1 MFVNT
6 ELLEFIRLK
15 NPLSSV
21 IGKYEAIT
29 DDCCKC
35 PFCHSKTNSL
45 NLFHDE
51 IYTCFHCGESG
62 DVFGFVSKIENLS
75 FAETVRRM
83 AKASGIYTL
92 EELEQKNIFRFWDRF
107 LILCEHYHIAADSVL
122 REYSSELTREYLLGL
137 KYSKEEPD
145 TAPLENIM
153 QMKYGISKE
162 FWNAAPEHIM
172 KYLTAERNHN
182 E

>member
-21 IGKYEAIT
+21 IGKYEVIT
-29 DDCCKC
+29 NACCKC

-62 DVFGFVSKIENLS
+62 DVFGFVSKIEKIS
-75 FAETVRRM
+75 FSEAVQKMAE
-83 AKASGIYTL
+83 ASGIYTL
-92 EELEQKNIFRFWDRF
+92 EELKQQNIFRFWDRF
-107 LILCEHYHIAADSVL
+107 LILCEHYHIAADSIFGADK
-122 REYSSELTREYLLGL
+122 RISSQSEIWQRTGYRPAGSHYADEIRRI
-137 KYSKEEPD
+137 ERI
-145 TAPLENIM
+145 LERC
-153 QMKYGISKE
+153 S
-162 FWNAAPEHIM
+162 
-172 KYLTAERNHN
+172 
-182 E
+182 

>member
-1 MFVNT
+1 MFINT

-21 IGKYEAIT
+21 VGKYEAIEK
-29 DDCCKC
+29 DCCKC

-51 IYTCFHCGESG
+51 IYTCFHCGESS

-75 FAETVRRM
+75 FAETVRKM
-83 AKASGIYTL
+83 AKLSGIYTL
-92 EELEQKNIFRFWDRF
+92 EELKQQNVFRFWDRF
-107 LILCEHYHIAADSVL
+107 LILCEHYHISADYIV
-122 REYSSELTREYLLGL
+122 REYSSDLTKEYLLRL

-153 QMKYGISKE
+153 QLKYGVSKE
-162 FWNAAPEHIM
+162 FWNTAPEHIM
-172 KYLTAERNHN
+172 EHLTAERKEN

>member
-6 ELLEFIRLK
+6 ELLELIRLK

-75 FAETVRRM
+75 FAETARKM
-83 AKASGIYTL
+83 AKLSGIYTL
-92 EELEQKNIFRFWDRF
+92 EELKQKNIFRFWDRF
-107 LILCEHYHIAADSVL
+107 LILCEHYHIAADSIL
-122 REYSSELTREYLLGL
+122 QEYSSELTREYLLRL
-137 KYSKEEPD
+137 KYSKVEPD
-145 TAPLENIM
+145 
-153 QMKYGISKE
+153 S
-162 FWNAAPEHIM
+162 
-172 KYLTAERNHN
+172 
-182 E
+182 

>member
-6 ELLEFIRLK
+6 ELLELIRLK

-62 DVFGFVSKIENLS
+62 EVFGFVSKIENLS
-75 FAETVRRM
+75 FAETARKM
-83 AKASGIYTL
+83 AK
-92 EELEQKNIFRFWDRF
+92 
-107 LILCEHYHIAADSVL
+107 
-122 REYSSELTREYLLGL
+122 
-137 KYSKEEPD
+137 
-145 TAPLENIM
+145 
-153 QMKYGISKE
+153 
-162 FWNAAPEHIM
+162 
-172 KYLTAERNHN
+172 
-182 E
+182 